1 MVMVITSMIGG
12 SMLSHFG
19 ISADLEWSSEAQMED
34 TMTMEEREFIERY
47 KTQVDVLRTLQKR
60 VTEAI
65 GRAEEKLERVAR
77 GEAMDTVFGPV
88 QRSSTGKERG

>member
-1 MVMVITSMIGG
+1 MIGG

-19 ISADLEWSSEAQMED
+19 ISADLEWSSETQMED

-65 GRAEEKLERVAR
+65 GRAEEKLERVAN
-77 GEAMDTVFGPV
+77 GEAIDTVFGPV
-88 QRSSTGKERG
+88 RPSPTGKERGG